1 MNHLV
6 AAWLTSLVGRTFHAW
21 NISSVFSSSWSDH
34 CSTSSCLVQ
43 HAMPHHEHWT
53 HSQPAESQQW
63 PALPNF
69 ITCRATVHYC
79 KWSKTGQWWR
89 HREWGSGPC
98 CTGGF
103 MLTMER
109 GTMKWEELALPSS
122 VHQIHIH
129 TNLLFYDPWERNLER
144 GFLPS
149 PLPPLQL
156 WNWI

>member
-1 MNHLV
+1 
-6 AAWLTSLVGRTFHAW
+6 
-21 NISSVFSSSWSDH
+21 
-34 CSTSSCLVQ
+34 
-43 HAMPHHEHWT
+43 
-53 HSQPAESQQW
+53 
-63 PALPNF
+63 
-69 ITCRATVHYC
+69 
-79 KWSKTGQWWR
+79 
-89 HREWGSGPC
+89 
-98 CTGGF
+98 